1 MQLVIHLAADA
12 DAEERMTTHVFIPD
26 E

>member
-12 DAEERMTTHVFIPD
+12 DERMTTHVFIPD